1 MATWDKIR
9 ESQKIIMGTLKA
21 MSRVFSTGMFEGDD
35 MSRTWEAKELKETS
49 IPINSHTPKDHK
61 PDGPGG
67 LPKTRPLYGAHR
79 TMNGKLSEWIADV
92 VEAAIS
98 AKGTSKESISTED
111 VLSIVDKVALQILNQ
126 NLNQEDLFVGSL
138 DAEALYPSLN
148 IDKTA
153 KLIGELIGEA
163 GLKWEG
169 VDFRWASI
177 YVAMEMDE
185 YEVIRRNLQHLI
197 PRRRHGF

>member
-1 MATWDKIR
+1 MD
-9 ESQKIIMGTLKA
+9 
-21 MSRVFSTGMFEGDD
+21 V
-35 MSRTWEAKELKETS
+35 
-49 IPINSHTPKDHK
+49 
-61 PDGPGG
+61 
-67 LPKTRPLYGAHR
+67 
-79 TMNGKLSEWIADV
+79 DV

-111 VLSIVDKVALQILNQ
+111 VLSIVDKVALQILDQ

-138 DAEALYPSLN
+138 GAEALYHSLN

-153 KLIGELIGEA
+153 KLIGELIEEA

-169 VDFRWASI
+169 VDFRWTSI

-185 YEVIRRNLQHLI
+185 FAKKVSVKTIESDDKPDSSR
-197 PRRRHGF
+197 

>member
-1 MATWDKIR
+1 M
-9 ESQKIIMGTLKA
+9 
-21 MSRVFSTGMFEGDD
+21 
-35 MSRTWEAKELKETS
+35 
-49 IPINSHTPKDHK
+49 
-61 PDGPGG
+61 
-67 LPKTRPLYGAHR
+67 
-79 TMNGKLSEWIADV
+79 

-111 VLSIVDKVALQILNQ
+111 VLSIVDKVALQILDQ

-138 DAEALYPSLN
+138 GAEALYPSLN

-153 KLIGELIGEA
+153 KLIGELIEEA

-177 YVAMEMDE
+177 CVAKEMDE
-185 YEVIRRNLQHLI
+185 FEVIRRNLQRVI
-197 PRRRHGF
+197 SRRRHGFGTKAKKASVKTIESDDKPDSSRWKFFRGPKGYTDAEKDKVLGALMECLVKTTFSTHYYLWKGKVHKQLEGGPIGLRGTGSCGKAVMAKYI